1 MKTINTFNVEQT
13 IEVGYKLAKLM
24 GNGGVILLDGDLGA
38 GKTVFT
44 MGIAKALD
52 IEGYITSPTFTL
64 VQEYYGSKRL
74 NHFDVYRLEGIDDLD
89 DIGFYEY
96 LKDDVFVV
104 IEWWKKIAS
113 AMPKDT
119 VEVSIT
125 KDLEKGLDYR
135 NITIKFNGR
144 YKCLEDKLN

>member
-1 MKTINTFNVEQT
+1 MRTIDTFNVEQT
-13 IEVGYKLAKLM
+13 MEVGYKLAKLM
-24 GNGGVILLDGDLGA
+24 KNGGVILLDGDLGA

-44 MGIAKALD
+44 MGVAKALNID
-52 IEGYITSPTFTL
+52 GYITSPTFTL
-64 VQEYYGSKRL
+64 VSEYHGDKKL

-96 LKDDVFVV
+96 LEDDAFVV
-104 IEWWKKIAS
+104 IEWWKKIEH

-135 NITIKFNGR
+135 NVSIKFNG
-144 YKCLEDKLN
+144 KFKSLENKLN